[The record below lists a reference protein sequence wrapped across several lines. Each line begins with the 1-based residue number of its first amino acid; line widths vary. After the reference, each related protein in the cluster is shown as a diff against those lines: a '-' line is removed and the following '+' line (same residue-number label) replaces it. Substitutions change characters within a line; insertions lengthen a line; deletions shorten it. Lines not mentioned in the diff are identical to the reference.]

1 LGVFDTIVFFKGS
14 ESCAF
19 MVRNSTRFSKEVELI
34 RREIEALNPHEILV
48 YDRGTN
54 LWFKTTN
61 ENAQLLNDLLA
72 KPLMRGQRLETKK
85 QPPEGSSKNFLME
98 TKKTKII
105 IVDDHPIV
113 RQGLTELINSE
124 SDLEV
129 CAQAED
135 AHQALKLI
143 REVHPDMAIV
153 DISLK
158 QTSGM
163 ELIKDINAQYPRL
176 QVLALSMH
184 DESLYAERALRAGAR
199 GYIMKQEATEKVV
212 SAIRKAQDGQLYV
225 SDRMQERMVRKL
237 VGSKSQVIASV
248 VGSLSDRELEV
259 FMLIGQGF
267 STRQIA
273 DKFHLSVK
281 TIETYRAHI
290 KEKLN
295 LPSAAEMLQY
305 AIQWVKSRSTQ

>member
-1 LGVFDTIVFFKGS
+1 MT
-14 ESCAF
+14 
-19 MVRNSTRFSKEVELI
+19 
-34 RREIEALNPHEILV
+34 
-48 YDRGTN
+48 
-54 LWFKTTN
+54 
-61 ENAQLLNDLLA
+61 AQKRQA
-72 KPLMRGQRLETKK
+72 K
-85 QPPEGSSKNFLME
+85 SE
-98 TKKTKII
+98 TKKTRIM